1 KYLDRFSTK
10 LTNQLN
16 SIEKLE
22 PKHQQELLQLED
34 DLRKAESKY
43 NENLAKYNN
52 PNTSPTEKTKLM
64 LLVNEALDDIERIK
78 GKLKHNPLANLE
90 RYNYLDDLE
99 RLFAG
104 NAPEPTNNPRGG
116 REPGGSGSGENGNGQ
131 TPNPLE
137 DPKSFFTQNKTML
150 VFVLGLVG
158 LALYLFIQKDDEAK
172 EDTKEDK
179 KFMRQMA
186 MMKKYQEDAS
196 IFPDGDRNRNFQF
209 SRAASYEIFFPPALR
224 EYYNKGKENNED
236 CVVAN
241 PTRGKTDDDK
251 KDNSA
256 IFYGAPGTGKTATVK
271 NVCVKANKYPL
282 VGIKGSALTP
292 TKEDQESK
300 LLPLKK
306 FVYTI
311 NLFIENNPEAQIE
324 TEENEVDEE
333 GNETGEKV
341 KADIEI

>member
-1 KYLDRFSTK
+1 QPKTTGKTVSGNFTNREDLKNRFFSETSGSHNLDEDIDDLANFFNGLAKVDDDINEIKLAANETIFNQKKQALTSKIQQLLSKCRVTSATSYLDRFSTK

-64 LLVNEALDDIERIK
+64 LLVNEALDDIKRIK

-116 REPGGSGSGENGNGQ
+116 REPGGSGSGGNGNGQ

-158 LALYLFIQKDDEAK
+158 LALYLFIQKDDEEDEDIK
-172 EDTKEDK
+172 ENK

-186 MMKKYQEDAS
+186 MMKMMNEK
-196 IFPDGDRNRNFQF
+196 
-209 SRAASYEIFFPPALR
+209 
-224 EYYNKGKENNED
+224 NNS
-236 CVVAN
+236 
-241 PTRGKTDDDK
+241 P
-251 KDNSA
+251 
-256 IFYGAPGTGKTATVK
+256 
-271 NVCVKANKYPL
+271 
-282 VGIKGSALTP
+282 
-292 TKEDQESK
+292 
-300 LLPLKK
+300 
-306 FVYTI
+306 
-311 NLFIENNPEAQIE
+311 
-324 TEENEVDEE
+324 NE
-333 GNETGEKV
+333 K
-341 KADIEI
+341 